1 MLPLPQLPLSL
12 LPRLLLLPHLL
23 PPHTPPLPPP
33 RHSLRS
39 HTGTFITQCEQ
50 ILTAQMLHEFHL
62 LTCILTFPPQSLTG
76 WVLGFSI
83 DAAPSAR
90 SLLVVVPPAV
100 QLSVVP
106 PSLSPTAPSARS
118 PLVVDPLAVP
128 SAAAL
133 EFLHPEPSP
142 TGKIT

>member
-1 MLPLPQLPLSL
+1 
-12 LPRLLLLPHLL
+12 
-23 PPHTPPLPPP
+23 
-33 RHSLRS
+33 
-39 HTGTFITQCEQ
+39 
-50 ILTAQMLHEFHL
+50 MLHEFHL

-118 PLVVDPLAVP
+118 PLDPHRPCPTKNVG
-128 SAAAL
+128 
-133 EFLHPEPSP
+133 EPE
-142 TGKIT
+142 KKEIF